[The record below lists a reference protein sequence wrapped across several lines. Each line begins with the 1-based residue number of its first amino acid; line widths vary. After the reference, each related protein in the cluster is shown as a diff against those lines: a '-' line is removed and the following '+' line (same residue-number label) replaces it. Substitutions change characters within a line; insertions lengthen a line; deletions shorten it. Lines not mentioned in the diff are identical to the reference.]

1 MANLKTSEPAIR
13 KQIGRLLTR
22 LSEEALIALAVL
34 GAFTYSVYSGT
45 AGVLTFSILF
55 AVLVV
60 YLSLR
65 IIRVVGRD

>member
-13 KQIGRLLTR
+13 KEIGRLLTR

-34 GAFTYSVYSGT
+34 GAFTYSLYSGA
-45 AGVLTFSILF
+45 AGILTSSILF